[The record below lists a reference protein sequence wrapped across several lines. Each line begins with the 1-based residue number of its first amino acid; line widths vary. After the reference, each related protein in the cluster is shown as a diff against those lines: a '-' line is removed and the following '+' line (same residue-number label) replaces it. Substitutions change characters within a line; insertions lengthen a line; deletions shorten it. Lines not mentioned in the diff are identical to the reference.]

1 MDRAAHRRTLHL
13 TTRFI
18 AVLLLALAAAVPEG
32 RAQSSATP
40 SQRIEAILDRVR
52 PDSRLEMFYLSAP
65 DCPYCTHWE
74 SRAMGELLAWAADKP
89 LDFVEIRGQTLRQPI
104 TERHYPPEYRW
115 VYEQIGPSRG
125 VPRFL
130 LAVDGRVLLSAYGT
144 NRYNEVFFPALKK
157 VTARRAETPS

>member
-1 MDRAAHRRTLHL
+1 MTRRFLTLFC
-13 TTRFI
+13 TTSF
-18 AVLLLALAAAVPEG
+18 LLALGGVAHEARSQAPAAPA
-32 RAQSSATP
+32 
-40 SQRIEAILDRVR
+40 QRIEAILDRVR

-74 SRAMGELLAWAADKP
+74 SQAKDELLAWSADKA
-89 LDFVEIRGQTLRQPI
+89 LSFVEIRGETLRQPI

-130 LAVDGRVLLSAYGT
+130 LAVDGRVLLSTYGT
-144 NRYNEVFFPALKK
+144 NRYREVFFPALKK
-157 VTARRAETPS
+157 VTARRAETQS

>member
-1 MDRAAHRRTLHL
+1 MTARL
-13 TTRFI
+13 TTCLYCT
-18 AVLLLALAAAVPEG
+18 VLLLALAGAAPEVG
-32 RAQSSATP
+32 SQASATP
-40 SQRIEAILDRVR
+40 AQRIDAILDLVR

-74 SRAMGELLAWAADKP
+74 SQARDELFSWSTGKALA
-89 LDFVEIRGQTLRQPI
+89 FVEIRGETLRQPI

-144 NRYNEVFFPALKK
+144 NRYKEVFFPALKK
-157 VTARRAETPS
+157 VTARRAETRS

>member
-1 MDRAAHRRTLHL
+1 MSARFVAA
-13 TTRFI
+13 
-18 AVLLLALAAAVPEG
+18 LLLALAAAAPDG
-32 RAQSSATP
+32 HAQSSGPAA
-40 SQRIEAILDRVR
+40 SRIEAILDMVR

-74 SRAMGELLAWAADKP
+74 SHAKDELLAWTSGTS
-89 LDFVEIRGQTLRQPI
+89 LSFVEIRGETLRLPI
-104 TERHYPPEYRW
+104 TERHYPPEFRW

-144 NRYNEVFFPALKK
+144 NRYREVFFPALKR
-157 VTARRAETPS
+157 VTARRAETRS

>member
-1 MDRAAHRRTLHL
+1 MDQAAHRRTFHL
-13 TTRFI
+13 TTRYL
-18 AVLLLALAAAVPEG
+18 AALLLALVAAVPEG
-32 RAQSSATP
+32 RSQSSAAP
-40 SQRIEAILDRVR
+40 AQGIEAILDRVR

-74 SRAMGELLAWAADKP
+74 SRARNELLAWSADKA
-89 LDFVEIRGQTLRQPI
+89 LSFVEIRGETLRQPI

-144 NRYNEVFFPALKK
+144 ARYNEVFLPALRK
-157 VTARRAETPS
+157 VTARRADTQT

>member
-1 MDRAAHRRTLHL
+1 M
-13 TTRFI
+13 
-18 AVLLLALAAAVPEG
+18 
-32 RAQSSATP
+32 
-40 SQRIEAILDRVR
+40 VR

-74 SRAMGELLAWAADKP
+74 SHAKDELLAWTSGTS
-89 LDFVEIRGQTLRQPI
+89 LSFVEIRGETLRLPI
-104 TERHYPPEYRW
+104 TERHYPPEFRW

-144 NRYNEVFFPALKK
+144 NRYREVFFPALKR
-157 VTARRAETPS
+157 VTARRAETRS